1 MEKLSFGDKGT
12 KVFAGVARPY
22 GIAALACAHVSS
34 AVCDRLASAASNP
47 NISSAEGLD
56 SSGCLT
62 QLIPASSNPFYLSHE
77 LQN

>member
-1 MEKLSFGDKGT
+1 MDKGT
-12 KVFAGVARPY
+12 KVFARLERPY
-22 GIAALACAHVSS
+22 GIAALAGAHISS
-34 AVCDRLASAASNP
+34 AVGDQIESAASNP
-47 NISSAEGLD
+47 NISGAEGLD